1 MSDDDEEDEKNL
13 AASRPCRDLLL
24 DLIPLALLRRLVYSS

>member
-13 AASRPCRDLLL
+13 AASRPYRDLLL